1 MYTHSLF
8 SFDAGFHYVAM
19 GNLELTATCGN
30 LFSPSTTW
38 VLRAQV
44 TLNIARHV
52 AFMAK
57 TMLGKMQNFSAPYP
71 SHFEDGIL
79 VLRACSQ

>member
-1 MYTHSLF
+1 MYTHPSF

-19 GNLELTATCGN
+19 GNRELTATCGN
-30 LFSPSTTW
+30 LFSPSTMW
-38 VLRAQV
+38 VLRAQE

-57 TMLGKMQNFSAPYP
+57 TMLEKMQNFSAPYP
-71 SHFEDGIL
+71 INFEDGIL